1 MSSDLLSALNKNGSG
16 LNLRE
21 LTKTLVAAETTPR
34 LSALETRMDKDA
46 VKLSALGQVRAQFSA
61 LSGVLQD
68 IAVNPVLTVTTTSS
82 AIMPTVT
89 DRNRLTEGQ
98 VPFEVQTLAT
108 RQVLEFGG
116 FASAGDVMEA
126 GRLTVERGS
135 WDAATASVFTAD
147 PGQDAMTLDI
157 RAGATLEDVAEM
169 LGRLPGVTAR
179 VLDKG
184 DGTFSLG
191 IVGETGALSGLRLT
205 ASPDGVAGGGVA
217 LATLDTSSNNAAR
230 QVQAAADAKVIVDGI
245 AVSRPTNVLTD
256 VLPGMSIAL
265 TGPVSG
271 MLMVERDS
279 TVARDNVEK
288 LVEGLNATV
297 AQLKTLTQRG
307 VGDGEVGDLA
317 GDRSIQ
323 GLEQALRN
331 LIATPLTGHGDR
343 PISLADMGVATQR
356 DGLFRFDPPAF
367 DRSFAARA
375 ADFDALLGD
384 NLRALTEGAT
394 VGGVPGANLAPGD
407 YAFRVNPDGS
417 ATLGG
422 HRMMR
427 LDLGDGRGAYVA
439 TGGPVQGLTMT
450 VEPGVTEATIRFGR
464 SLVGSLSQMLAD
476 AGAGD
481 GTIGRREAEIG
492 AASSANQQRMEAL
505 EARAAVLEKR
515 YLTKFAA
522 MEQTIT
528 QMNSTGSYIKN
539 IVDLWSKD

>member
-34 LSALETRMDKDA
+34 LSALESRMEKDA
-46 VKLSALGQVRAQFSA
+46 VKLSALGQVRAQFAA
-61 LSGVLQD
+61 LSGVLQE
-68 IAVNPVLTVTTTSS
+68 IAVNPVLTVTTSSS

-89 DRNRLTEGQ
+89 DRNLLAEGQ

-135 WDAATASVFTAD
+135 WDAATSSVFSAD
-147 PGQDAMTLDI
+147 ASLDAMTLDI
-157 RAGATLEDVAEM
+157 PTGATLEEVAEM
-169 LGRLPGVTAR
+169 LSGLPGVTAR
-179 VLDKG
+179 VLNKG

-191 IVGETGALSGLRLT
+191 IVGETGASNGLRLT
-205 ASPDGVAGGGVA
+205 ANGTGGGAVA
-217 LATLDTSSNNAAR
+217 LSTLDTGSTNAAR
-230 QVQAAADAKVIVDGI
+230 QVQAAGDAKLIVDGI
-245 AVSRPTNVLTD
+245 AISRSTNTVTD

-265 TGPVSG
+265 TAPVSG
-271 MLMVERDS
+271 MLTVERDS
-279 TVARDNVEK
+279 AVAQENVEK
-288 LVEGLNATV
+288 LVAGLNATV
-297 AQLKTLTQRG
+297 GQLKSLTQRG
-307 VGDGEVGDLA
+307 VGDGEAGDLA
-317 GDRSIQ
+317 GDRSLQ

-343 PISLADMGVATQR
+343 PISLADLGIATQR

-367 DRSFAARA
+367 DRTFAARA
-375 ADFDALLGD
+375 GDFDALLGD
-384 NLRALTEGAT
+384 NLRSLTEGAK
-394 VGGVPGANLAPGD
+394 VGGLPSAALASGD

-427 LDLGDGRGAYVA
+427 LDLGDGQGTYVA
-439 TGGPVQGLTMT
+439 TTGAVQGLTMT

-464 SLVGSLSQMLAD
+464 SLVGSLSQMLAN
-476 AGAGD
+476 AEAGD

-528 QMNSTGSYIKN
+528 QMNSTGSYIQN